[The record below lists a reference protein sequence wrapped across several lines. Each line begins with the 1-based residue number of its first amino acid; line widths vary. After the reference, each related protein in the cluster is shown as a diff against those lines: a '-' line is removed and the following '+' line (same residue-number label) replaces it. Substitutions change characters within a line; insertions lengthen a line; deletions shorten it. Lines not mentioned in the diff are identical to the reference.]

1 MILFLNDWYKYPT
14 ARPDW
19 DTPNPSFLDLAKVY
33 KSMGIKNYFF
43 HLALIDQ
50 SLKGVDPFDPMISD
64 ELMSRIAIE
73 AKLNPW
79 YFFREILKIKPQASA
94 NPIQFRASRGN
105 IGMYWAFFNHID
117 IILIQPRQT
126 GKSVGTDAL
135 SIYLLFVAT
144 ENTRINML
152 TKDENLR
159 RQQVDRLKA
168 MRDYLPPYMNH
179 HNPREDYDNTFMLSC
194 KLFNNEYSTAVPRNN
209 EDAANNVGRGSTAP
223 ISFIDEPPFIP
234 FIDVIVPAML
244 AATTAAVEEAKK
256 FDTNYGNI
264 FTTTAGKKDTRSGK
278 FIYDMLQNAMVFDER
293 KLYDC
298 LDSNDAQQL
307 VRENTRDGNAIMN
320 MTLSHRQLGYDDAWL
335 REKIVRS
342 QASGE
347 AAERDFLN
355 RWTSGGLSSP
365 LSTELNN
372 LLRQSEIEPLYIQKT
387 RRNYTLNWYIPE
399 DRIESFMQQNDCT
412 VGLDTSEGLGRDSMA
427 FVMIDNRTLRVIA
440 TLNISETNIINF
452 AEFIADF
459 LVKYPKVTLIPE
471 RKSTGITIIDMLLIK
486 LPMLGEDPFKRIFN
500 TAVDDGLHAEKEE
513 FKCLY
518 NHIDTRPRGH
528 ADKYKKRFGFAT
540 AGDGRFS
547 RNGLYDGTLVR
558 AAKLTN
564 VHMYDKKLIDEVT
577 GLVVKNDRIDHK
589 TSGHDD
595 MVIGWMLA
603 AWMLLNGRHLAMY
616 GISSP
621 LRDAVEYVDGNDQLP
636 EVSNYDKYLSGQQ
649 SHYRDQ
655 IVQLSEELAKCQDD
669 LIAQRLELR
678 IQALYAKLSD
688 ADNNLPTFDSLVQAA
703 NEKRR
708 NKIQLRHM
716 GSVHVPN
723 NYSGYQL
730 LGNNRNGIPS
740 YKVA

>member
-1 MILFLNDWYKYPT
+1 MILFLRDWYKYPN

-19 DTPNPSFLDLAKVY
+19 ETPNQSFLDLAKVY
-33 KSMGIKNYFF
+33 QSMGIKNYFF
-43 HLALIDQ
+43 HLALHNPE
-50 SLKGVDPFDPMISD
+50 LKGIDPFDPMLTD
-64 ELMSRIAIE
+64 EQMSLIAVE
-73 AKLNPW
+73 AKVNPW

-117 IILIQPRQT
+117 LILIQPRQT

-159 RQQVDRLKA
+159 RQQVERLKA

-179 HNPREDYDNTFMLSC
+179 HNPREDYDNTFMISC

-209 EDAANNVGRGSTAP
+209 EDAANNIGRGSTAP

-256 FDTNYGNI
+256 FGTNYGNI

-278 FIYDMLQNAMVFDER
+278 FIHEMLQNAMVFDER
-293 KLYDC
+293 KLFDC
-298 LDSNDAQQL
+298 DDSRSAQEL
-307 VRENTRDGNAIMN
+307 VKNNTPDGGCIMN
-320 MTLSHRQLGYDDAWL
+320 MTLSHRQLGYTDAWL
-335 REKIVRS
+335 RDAIIRS
-342 QASGE
+342 KATGE

-372 LLRQSEIEPLYIQKT
+372 LLRQSEMEPLFVERTK
-387 RRNYTLNWYIPE
+387 RNYAINWYLPYE
-399 DRIESFMQQNDCT
+399 RIHEFMMYNDCT
-412 VGLDTSEGLGRDSMA
+412 IGLDTSEGIGRDSMA
-427 FVMIDNRTLRVIA
+427 FVMIDNRTLRVVA
-440 TLNISETNIINF
+440 TLNVSETNVVNF
-452 AEFIADF
+452 AEFIAEF
-459 LVKYPKVTLIPE
+459 LVKYPKVTVIPE
-471 RKSTGITIIDMLLIK
+471 RKSTGVTIIDMLLIK

-500 TAVDDGLHAEKEE
+500 TVIDEGHHIEKDE
-513 FKCLY
+513 FKCLFSS
-518 NHIDTRPRGH
+518 IDTRARGH

-564 VHMYDKKLIDEVT
+564 QHMYDKRLIDEVT

-595 MVIGWMLA
+595 MVIAWMLA
-603 AWMLLNGRHLAMY
+603 AWMLLNGRNLSMY
-616 GISSP
+616 GINAP
-621 LRDAVEYVDGNDQLP
+621 LRDAVEYTEGYDSIP
-636 EVSNYDKYLSGQQ
+636 EVSGYDKYINSQQ
-649 SHYRDQ
+649 SFYRDQ
-655 IVQLSEELAKCQDD
+655 IVSLGEELAKCQDD
-669 LIAQRLELR
+669 ILAQRMEQRL
-678 IQALYAKLSD
+678 QALYGKLSE
-688 ADNNLPTFDSLVQAA
+688 ADNNLPTFDSLVKAA

-708 NKIQLRHM
+708 NKIQMRHM
-716 GSVHVPN
+716 GVASVPGNPN
-723 NYSGYQL
+723 YQNL
-730 LGNNRNGIPS
+730 ASVRNGIPS
-740 YKVA
+740 YRVA

>member
-1 MILFLNDWYKYPT
+1 MILFLKDWYKYPT

-19 DTPNPSFLDLAKVY
+19 ETPNSSFLDLAKIY

-43 HLALIDQ
+43 HLALINPE
-50 SLKGVDPFDPMISD
+50 LKGIDPFDPMLTD
-64 ELMSRIAIE
+64 AQMGAIALE
-73 AKLNPW
+73 AKINPW

-117 IILIQPRQT
+117 LILIQPRQT

-159 RQQVDRLKA
+159 RQQVERLKA
-168 MRDYLPPYMNH
+168 MRDYLPAYMNH
-179 HNPREDYDNTFMLSC
+179 HNPREDYDNTFMISC

-209 EDAANNVGRGSTAP
+209 EDAANNIGRGSTAP

-256 FDTNYGNI
+256 FGSHYGNI

-278 FIYDMLQNAMVFDER
+278 FIHEMLQNAMIFDER
-293 KLYDC
+293 KLFDC
-298 LDSNDAQQL
+298 DNMFAAQEL
-307 VRENTRDGNAIMN
+307 VKDNTPDGGCIMN
-320 MTLSHRQLGYDDAWL
+320 MTLSHRQLGYSDAWL
-335 REKIVRS
+335 RDAIIRS
-342 QASGE
+342 KATGE

-372 LLRQSEIEPLYIQKT
+372 LLRQSEIEPLFVEKVK
-387 RRNYTLNWYIPE
+387 RNYTLNWYIPYE
-399 DRIESFMQQNDCT
+399 RIDEFMRCNDCT
-412 VGLDTSEGLGRDSMA
+412 IGLDTAEGIGRDSMA
-427 FVMIDNRTLRVIA
+427 FVMIDNRTLRVVA
-440 TLNISETNIINF
+440 TLNVSETNVINF

-459 LVKYPKVTLIPE
+459 LVKYPRTTLIPE

-500 TAVDDGLHAEKEE
+500 TAVDEGLHLEKEE
-513 FKCLY
+513 FKVLY
-518 NHIDTRPRGH
+518 NSIDTRPRNH
-528 ADKYKKRFGFAT
+528 ADKYKRRFGFAT

-547 RNGLYDGTLVR
+547 RNGLYESTLVR

-564 VHMYDKKLIDEVT
+564 QHMYDKRLIDEIT
-577 GLVVKNDRIDHK
+577 GLIVKNDRIDHK
-589 TSGHDD
+589 SSGHDD

-603 AWMLLNGRHLAMY
+603 AWMLLNGRYLDMY
-616 GISSP
+616 GIMAP
-621 LRDAVEYVDGNDQLP
+621 LRDAVEYMEGHDEIP
-636 EVSNYDKYLSGQQ
+636 EVSGYDKYLTAQQ
-649 SHYRDQ
+649 SHFRDQ
-655 IVQLSEELAKCQDD
+655 IVQLSDDLAKCHDD
-669 LIAQRLELR
+669 LIAQRIEQR

-688 ADNNLPTFDSLVQAA
+688 ADNNLPTFDSLIKAA
-703 NEKRR
+703 TEKRK
-708 NKIQLRHM
+708 NKMQMRHM
-716 GSVHVPN
+716 GNV
-723 NYSGYQL
+723 Q
-730 LGNNRNGIPS
+730 IPTTTQTVGS
-740 YKVA
+740 NKYGLPSFRVA

>member
-1 MILFLNDWYKYPT
+1 MILFLKDWYKYPS

-19 DTPNPSFLDLAKVY
+19 DTPNTSFLDLAKVY
-33 KSMGIKNYFF
+33 QSMGIKNFFF
-43 HLALIDQ
+43 HLALHDP
-50 SLKGVDPFDPMISD
+50 SLKGVDPFDPMLTD
-64 ELMSRIAIE
+64 DQMSLIAVE
-73 AKLNPW
+73 AKVNPW

-117 IILIQPRQT
+117 LILIQPRQT

-159 RQQVDRLKA
+159 RQQVERLKA

-179 HNPREDYDNTFMLSC
+179 HNPREDYDNTFMISC
-194 KLFNNEYSTAVPRNN
+194 KLWNNEYSTAVPRNN
-209 EDAANNVGRGSTAP
+209 EDAANNIGRGSTAP

-256 FDTNYGNI
+256 FGSHYGNI

-278 FIYDMLQNAMVFDER
+278 FIHEMLQNAMVFDER
-293 KLYDC
+293 KLFDC
-298 LDSNDAQQL
+298 ENSISAQEL
-307 VRENTRDGNAIMN
+307 VKNNTPDGGCIMN
-320 MTLSHRQLGYDDAWL
+320 MTLSHRQLGYTDAWL
-335 REKIVRS
+335 RDAIIRS
-342 QASGE
+342 KATGE

-372 LLRQSEIEPLYIQKT
+372 LLRQSEMEPLYIERT
-387 RRNYTLNWYIPE
+387 RRNYTISWYMPQE
-399 DRIESFMQQNDCT
+399 RIHEFMLYNDCT
-412 VGLDTSEGLGRDSMA
+412 VGLDTSEGIGRDSMA
-427 FVMIDNRTLRVIA
+427 FVMIDNRTLRVVA
-440 TLNISETNIINF
+440 TLNVSETNVVNF

-500 TAVDDGLHAEKEE
+500 TVVDEGLHIEKEE

-518 NHIDTRPRGH
+518 SSIDTRARGH

-540 AGDGRFS
+540 SGDGRFS

-564 VHMYDKKLIDEVT
+564 QHMYDKRLIDEVT

-603 AWMLLNGRHLAMY
+603 AWMLLNGRNLSMY
-616 GISSP
+616 GINSP
-621 LRDAVEYVDGNDQLP
+621 LRDAVEFTEGYDSIP
-636 EVSNYDKYLSGQQ
+636 EVSGYDKYITSQQ
-649 SHYRDQ
+649 SMFRDQ
-655 IVQLSEELAKCQDD
+655 IVTLGEELAKCQDD
-669 LIAQRLELR
+669 LLAQRMEQRL
-678 IQALYAKLSD
+678 QALYAKLND

-703 NEKRR
+703 NEKRK
-708 NKIQLRHM
+708 NKIQMRHM
-716 GSVHVPN
+716 GVAPTPVNYGGYQNLGPIRNGVPN
-723 NYSGYQL
+723 Y
-730 LGNNRNGIPS
+730 RI
-740 YKVA
+740 A

>member
-1 MILFLNDWYKYPT
+1 MILFLKDWYKFPT

-19 DTPNPSFLDLAKVY
+19 DTPNSSFLNLAKIY
-33 KSMGIKNYFF
+33 KSMGIKNFFF

-50 SLKGVDPFDPMISD
+50 SLKGIDPFDPTITD
-64 ELMSRIAIE
+64 EQMGRIAVE

-117 IILIQPRQT
+117 LILIQPRQT

-159 RQQVDRLKA
+159 RQQVERLKA

-194 KLFNNEYSTAVPRNN
+194 KKFSNEYSTAVPRNN
-209 EDAANNVGRGSTAP
+209 EDAANNIGRGSTAP

-234 FIDVIVPAML
+234 FIDVIVPSMI

-256 FDTNYGNI
+256 FGSHYGNI

-278 FIYDMLQNAMVFDER
+278 FIHEMLQNAMVFDER
-293 KLYDC
+293 KLFDC
-298 LDSNDAQQL
+298 DNMFEAQEL
-307 VRENTRDGNAIMN
+307 VKNNTPDGGCTMN
-320 MTLSHRQLGYDDAWL
+320 MTLSHRQLGYSDEWL
-335 REKIVRS
+335 RDAIVRS
-342 QASGE
+342 KATGE

-372 LLRQSEIEPLYIQKT
+372 ILRQSEMEPLYVEKT
-387 RRNYTLNWYIPE
+387 RRNYTINWYIDK
-399 DRIESFMQQNDCT
+399 DRISEFMAQNDCT

-427 FVMIDNRTLRVIA
+427 FVMIDNRTLRVVA
-440 TLNISETNIINF
+440 TLNISETNTINF

-459 LVKYPKVTLIPE
+459 LIKYSKVTLIPE
-471 RKSTGITIIDMLLIK
+471 RKSTGISIIDMLLIK
-486 LPMLGEDPFKRIFN
+486 LPTLGEDPFKRIFN
-500 TAVDDGLHAEKEE
+500 TVVDDGLHNEKDE

-518 NHIDTRPRGH
+518 SSIDSRPRQH

-564 VHMYDKKLIDEVT
+564 QHMYDKRLIDEIT
-577 GLVVKNDRIDHK
+577 GLVVKNERIDHK

-603 AWMLLNGRHLAMY
+603 AWMLLNGRNLSMY
-616 GISSP
+616 GITAP
-621 LRDAVEYVDGNDQLP
+621 LRDAVEYTEGYDSIP
-636 EVSNYDKYLSGQQ
+636 EVSGYDKYLSGQQ

-655 IVQLSEELAKCQDD
+655 IVSVSEELAKCQDD
-669 LIAQRLELR
+669 ILAERMEQR
-678 IQALYAKLSD
+678 IQALYTKLND
-688 ADNNLPTFDSLVQAA
+688 ADNKLPTFDALIKDA
-703 NEKRR
+703 NEKR
-708 NKIQLRHM
+708 KTKMQMRHM
-716 GSVHVPN
+716 GVVQTPT
-723 NYSGYQL
+723 NYLGYNQI
-730 LGNNRNGIPS
+730 GGIRSGIPS
-740 YKVA
+740 YRAA